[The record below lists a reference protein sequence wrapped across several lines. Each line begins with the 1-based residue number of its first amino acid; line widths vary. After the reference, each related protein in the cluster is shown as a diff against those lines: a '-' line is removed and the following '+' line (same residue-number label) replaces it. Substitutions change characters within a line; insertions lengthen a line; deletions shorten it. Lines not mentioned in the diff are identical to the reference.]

1 MYTQYAIYNQ
11 SLSDEELKAEIDAL
25 IKFNINEIS
34 IFGNHIPIVKTI
46 DNTGSVVKF
55 STVLDFPYG
64 SSDTKSRNC
73 LVGNVVKSGV
83 SIIYLPIQSRFVVNR
98 RYDKIREDIKT
109 NKSICDEAGV
119 ELRYCLEYRVFNH
132 EILAK
137 VCQILKTMDIGIITP
152 SSGMMIDDIS
162 DNLIACEY
170 LNKKSGIHCICTGN
184 LWKSDQL
191 TNAINSKVYGIRFM
205 NQSSLN
211 LYNKY
216 I

>member
-1 MYTQYAIYNQ
+1 MYTQYAIYSQ
-11 SLSDEELKAEIDAL
+11 DLSDEEIKTEIDSL
-25 IKFNINEIS
+25 IKIGLDEIS
-34 IFGNHIPIVKTI
+34 VFGNHIPIIKSIQNTDSTI
-46 DNTGSVVKF
+46 KF

-73 LVGNVVKSGV
+73 LVGNIVKSGV
-83 SIIYLPIQSRFVVNR
+83 SIIYLPIQSRFIVNR
-98 RYDKIREDIKT
+98 KYEKIREDIKT
-109 NKSICDEAGV
+109 NKSICDESGI

-137 VCQILKTMDIGIITP
+137 VCQILKTIDVNTITP
-152 SSGMMIDDIS
+152 SSGMMIDDIN

-170 LNKKSGIHCICTGN
+170 LSKKSGINCICTGN

-191 TNAINSKVYGIRFM
+191 TNIINSKVHGIRFM
-205 NQSSLN
+205 NRSSLN
-211 LYNKY
+211 LYNNY

>member
-1 MYTQYAIYNQ
+1 MYIQYAIYNQ
-11 SLSDEELKAEIDAL
+11 SLSDEE
-25 IKFNINEIS
+25 IKNEIGLLLKQNIQEIS
-34 IFGNHIPIVKTI
+34 LFGNHLPIIKTL
-46 DNTGSVVKF
+46 DNASDIKF

-73 LVGNVVKSGV
+73 LLNNIMKSGV
-83 SIIYLPIQSRFVVNR
+83 SIVYLPVQSRFVVNR
-98 RYDKIREDIKT
+98 RYDKIREDIKS
-109 NKSICDEAGV
+109 NKQICDEFGV
-119 ELRYCLEYRVFNH
+119 ELRYSLEYRVFNH

-137 VCQILKTMDIGIITP
+137 ICQILKSMNINTVSP

-170 LNKKSGIHCICTGN
+170 LTKKSDIQCICTGN

-191 TNAINSKVYGIRFM
+191 KNAINSKVYGIRFM
-205 NQSSLN
+205 NNVSLN
-211 LYNKY
+211 LYNIY